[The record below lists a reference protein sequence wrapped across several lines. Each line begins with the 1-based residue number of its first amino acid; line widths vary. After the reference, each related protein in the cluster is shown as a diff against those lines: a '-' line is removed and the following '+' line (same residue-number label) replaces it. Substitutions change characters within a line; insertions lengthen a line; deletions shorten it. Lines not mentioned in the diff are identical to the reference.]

1 MRPVVDEKITEQA
14 VMYALGM
21 LSQSEARA
29 FEHGLNDGREGYAE
43 ELAAFDAVVAALAFG
58 APERTPPD
66 LARKRLL
73 MTVES
78 EAETSEIPVV
88 RASELSAPQLHNIRL
103 EQGKWKRLA
112 EGVFVKTLFVDQ
124 EKDEVTSLV
133 KLEPGARFPSHRH
146 TGIEESIVIM
156 GDCHVNGEALAPG
169 DYRRAPAGTTDSE
182 ITTVNGT
189 TYLVIA
195 PQKMEILEPGW
206 NF

>member
-14 VMYALGM
+14 AMYALGM
-21 LSQSEARA
+21 LNQSEARA
-29 FEHGLNDGREGYAE
+29 FEHCLNDGHEDYIE
-43 ELAAFDAVVAALAFG
+43 EFAAFDAVVTALAFS
-58 APERTPPD
+58 APERTPPEPI
-66 LARKRLL
+66 RKRLL
-73 MTVES
+73 MTIAS
-78 EAETSEIPVV
+78 EAETAEIPVV
-88 RASELSAPQLHNIRL
+88 QNSQLPTPQFHNVRL

-112 EGVFVKTLFVDQ
+112 DGVFIKTLFVDQ

-169 DYRRAPAGTTDSE
+169 DYRRASAGTTDSE

-195 PQKMEILEPGW
+195 PRKMEILEP
-206 NF
+206 

>member
-1 MRPVVDEKITEQA
+1 
-14 VMYALGM
+14 
-21 LSQSEARA
+21 
-29 FEHGLNDGREGYAE
+29 
-43 ELAAFDAVVAALAFG
+43 
-58 APERTPPD
+58 
-66 LARKRLL
+66 
-73 MTVES
+73 
-78 EAETSEIPVV
+78 
-88 RASELSAPQLHNIRL
+88 PQLHNIRL

-169 DYRRAPAGTTDSE
+169 DYRRASAGTTDSE

-195 PQKMEILEPGW
+195 PRKMEILEP
-206 NF
+206 